1 VNPRERLEAV
11 FGAGNWTVW
20 AATPPP
26 MVGVKYAG
34 GWRWFVG
41 RTLEAAVD
49 RAVATAARLEGV
61 V

>member
-1 VNPRERLEAV
+1 
-11 FGAGNWTVW
+11 
-20 AATPPP
+20 